1 MLFPLLTTLTM
12 TSQLSSL
19 VREKKEVPKVSIDLS
34 QDELRNYINLQI
46 KNDKKNL
53 LNCGLDEYIQEGI
66 CRPCEEICGNEITQL
81 CQTECKGYPL
91 ISHKRDNLA
100 INDDQDQQI
109 FFNRVLMVAVFVLL
123 HVAIVLQILIERKK
137 KTNGKNAE
145 DNSNTGVGESQL
157 TGLSTPMSVR
167 SGRAGNHTENI
178 PLVPLGNDGQQGG
191 NGNHSSTQDQGS
203 VGNMENV
210 GRTVQEPVDRT
221 FT

>member
-1 MLFPLLTTLTM
+1 M
-12 TSQLSSL
+12 TSQALSSSA
-19 VREKKEVPKVSIDLS
+19 REKKVSIDLS
-34 QDELRNYINLQI
+34 QDELSNYIILQI
-46 KNDKKNL
+46 KNYKKNL

-91 ISHKRDNLA
+91 ISHKRENIA

-109 FFNRVLMVAVFVLL
+109 FVNRVLMVAVFVLL
-123 HVAIVLQILIERKK
+123 NVAIVLQILIERKK
-137 KTNGKNAE
+137 KTKGKKAE
-145 DNSNTGVGESQL
+145 DISNTGVGESQL

-167 SGRAGNHTENI
+167 SGRAGNNTENI
-178 PLVPLGNDGQQGG
+178 PMLPLENGGQQSR
-191 NGNHSSTQDQGS
+191 NGQHTSTQVQGS

>member
-1 MLFPLLTTLTM
+1 M

-81 CQTECKGYPL
+81 CQTECIGYPL
-91 ISHKRDNLA
+91 IVHKRDNLA
-100 INDDQDQQI
+100 INDDQNQQI
-109 FFNRVLMVAVFVLL
+109 FVNRVLMVAVFVLL
-123 HVAIVLQILIERKK
+123 HVLIVLQVLIERKK
-137 KTNGKNAE
+137 KTNGKKAE
-145 DNSNTGVGESQL
+145 DESNTGVGESQL
-157 TGLSTPMSVR
+157 TFLSNSTMSVR
-167 SGRAGNHTENI
+167 SGRAGNQTENI
-178 PLVPLGNDGQQGG
+178 PLVPLENDGRQSG
-191 NGNHSSTQDQGS
+191 NGQHTSTQEQGN
-203 VGNMENV
+203 VGNMESV

>member
-1 MLFPLLTTLTM
+1 M

-81 CQTECKGYPL
+81 CQTECIGYPL
-91 ISHKRDNLA
+91 IAHKRENIA
-100 INDDQDQQI
+100 INDDQNQQI
-109 FFNRVLMVAVFVLL
+109 LVNRMLMVAVFVLL
-123 HVAIVLQILIERKK
+123 HVLIVLQILIERKK
-137 KTNGKNAE
+137 KTKGKNAE

-167 SGRAGNHTENI
+167 SGRTGNNTENI
-178 PLVPLGNDGQQGG
+178 PMLPLGNDGQQSR
-191 NGNHSSTQDQGS
+191 NREHTSTQGQGS